1 MKDIWW
7 EIAVAC
13 FVVII
18 GWRVI
23 TLIIESVKMNKK
35 SKVNGKK

>member
-1 MKDIWW
+1 MTDLKL
-7 EIAVAC
+7 EIAIGC
-13 FVVII
+13 FIVII

-35 SKVNGKK
+35 PKVNGKK

>member
-1 MKDIWW
+1 MTDKGWY
-7 EIAVAC
+7 IAVGC

-23 TLIIESVKMNKK
+23 TLIIESVKMNKNQ
-35 SKVNGKK
+35 KVNGKK